1 MLNNKISKAVRLA
14 IAFGAAS
21 TAVFSASSI
30 AEEKKDGVEKVE
42 RIEITGSRL
51 RRTDLEGVA
60 PITTISGESLGDMG
74 ISNVGEFVQSNP
86 VMSGSPATTN
96 TNNGGNGGVFV
107 ELRGLGSS
115 RTLVLINGRK
125 PVSSDFQNIPSAM
138 IERIEILKDGASVT
152 YGSSAMAGVVN
163 VITKKEFT
171 GVEIKA
177 STSWYDMFS
186 AGKQENFE
194 IVAGKEFDGGH
205 ITVGFD
211 YTKQDPI
218 YQGDVK
224 EVDFFQYPWQVGS
237 GAQAKS
243 FYENGLIT
251 PLDDPDNAN
260 VIVLGSGSVPCGNFY
275 LASKPG
281 TSFTNGGCP
290 TGGDGKPALGDMR
303 EFVGGG
309 ANNDTYNYAPVNL
322 MQTPYEVVNFFVDTS
337 FEIFDDVTLYTETR
351 INKRESKQELA
362 AVPYDTRFDPA
373 YLVKDPG
380 GNLVNGV
387 SKDNF
392 YNPFGEDVLRSRRR
406 MLEGGRSFEQDYVR
420 FQNVIGVRGDIND
433 SWTYDV
439 YYNYGANSLNDTDFG
454 QLYGPNLA
462 NAMGPSFKNAD
473 GDIVCGTE
481 ENPIPGCVSLNVFGG
496 PGTVTQEM
504 LDYVTAPLGDS
515 YNDSFH
521 QIRGDVAGE
530 LFELPAGYVGAA
542 FGLEYYQTEFE
553 QVSDSGKFFDAVTG
567 NTGKPLTGLGR
578 HYTAATAEFLI
589 PLLSDTVVETL
600 DLTVGGRYDDFSTTG
615 TSFTWNAK
623 LESRIVDGFKVRA
636 NYSEV
641 YREPTLSNL
650 YSPAADSFESA
661 SDPCGSTNWNDLS
674 AAGKSLCVSQGVQDG
689 GHSGTDSQIRTRV
702 GGNTA
707 IQAESGETI
716 TIGFVWAPHFVD
728 NLGITVD
735 YWDIS
740 IDDKIS
746 SLDTTDILNGCFTGL
761 IDSQC
766 AKITRAFDGTIDQ
779 VDSRTTNLAGMT
791 AKGIDV
797 DINYGFDLPVGS
809 IGLNFAWT
817 HFLERGEE
825 NFNAE
830 TATFILE
837 DLAGRF
843 ENDTSYFEDK
853 ILVNVNYTLDNLRVV
868 YSANYLSSLEYS
880 DLTYFNAAG
889 ELEGYKAQV
898 ESKVYHDLSGQ
909 YTFDTNTSIQF
920 GIRNIS
926 NELPPYIETASNGNT
941 DESNYRLYGRQFF
954 AGISQKF

>member
-1 MLNNKISKAVRLA
+1 MLNNKVSKAVRLA

-21 TAVFSASSI
+21 TAAFSASSFA
-30 AEEKKDGVEKVE
+30 AEEGAEQVE
-42 RIEITGSRL
+42 RIQVTGSRL
-51 RRTDLEGVA
+51 TRTDLEGVA
-60 PITTISGESLGDMG
+60 PITTISGESMGDMG
-74 ISNVGEFVQSNP
+74 ISNVGEFIQSNP

-107 ELRGLGSS
+107 ELRGLGSA

-163 VITKKEFT
+163 VITKKQFT
-171 GVEIKA
+171 GIELKA
-177 STSWYDMFS
+177 NTSWYDDFS

-194 IVAGKEFDGGH
+194 IVAGKEFDSGH

-211 YTKQDPI
+211 YSKQDPI

-224 EVDFFQYPWQVGS
+224 GVDFFQYPWYVGS
-237 GAQAKS
+237 VDQAKS

-251 PLDDPDNAN
+251 PQDDPDNAN
-260 VIVLGSGSVPCGNFY
+260 VIILGSGTTPCGNFY
-275 LASKPG
+275 LRDQPG
-281 TSFTNGGCP
+281 SFTNGNCP
-290 TGGDGKPALGDMR
+290 TGADGKPAAGDMR
-303 EFVGGG
+303 PFVGGG

-337 FEIFDDVTLYTETR
+337 FEVFDGVTLYTETR
-351 INKRESKQELA
+351 INKRESRQELA
-362 AVPYDTRFDPA
+362 AVPYDTRFDPG
-373 YLVKDPG
+373 YLVADSA
-380 GNLVNGV
+380 GNMVNGV
-387 SKDNF
+387 SADNY
-392 YNPFGEDVLRSRRR
+392 YNPFGEDVIRSRRR

-420 FQNVIGVRGDIND
+420 FQNVIGITGDIND
-433 SWTYDV
+433 SWTYDA

-454 QLYGPNLA
+454 QLYGPNLS
-462 NAMGPSFKNAD
+462 NAMGPSFKDAD
-473 GDIVCGTE
+473 GNVVCGTE
-481 ENPIPGCVSLNVFGG
+481 ANPIAGCVSLNVFGG

-515 YNDSFH
+515 YNNSFH
-521 QIRGDVAGE
+521 QIRADISGE
-530 LFELPAGYVGAA
+530 LFELPAGYVGSA
-542 FGLEYYQTEFE
+542 FGLEYYQTDFE
-553 QVSDSGKFFDAVTG
+553 NVTDSGKFFDAVTG
-567 NTGKPLTGLGR
+567 NTGQPLTGLGS

-589 PLLSDTVVETL
+589 PLIADMGVETL
-600 DLTVGGRYDDFSTTG
+600 DLTLGGRYDDFSTTG

-623 LESRIVDGFKVRA
+623 LESRVIDGLKIRA

-641 YREPTLSNL
+641 YREPTLGDL
-650 YSPAADSFESA
+650 YSPAADSFETA
-661 SDPCGSTNWNDLS
+661 SDPCGAARYGDLS
-674 AAGKSLCVSQGVQDG
+674 AAGQALCGTQGVPTG
-689 GHSGTDSQIRTRV
+689 GHSSIDSQVRTRV
-702 GGNTA
+702 GGNTEL
-707 IQAESGETI
+707 QAETGETI
-716 TIGFVWAPHFVD
+716 TVGFVWAPNFID

-740 IDDKIS
+740 IDGKID
-746 SLDTTDILNGCFTGL
+746 SLDTTDIMNGCYTGL
-761 IDSQC
+761 LEEQC
-766 AKITRAFDGTIDQ
+766 AKITRAADGTIDK

-791 AKGIDV
+791 AKGVDV
-797 DINYGFDLPVGS
+797 DVNYSYELPKGMLR
-809 IGLNFAWT
+809 LNLAWT

-830 TATFILE
+830 TATFNLE

-853 ILVNVNYTLDNLRVV
+853 VLFNATYMLDDLRVV
-868 YSANYLSSLEYS
+868 YSANYLSSLEYA
-880 DLTYFNAAG
+880 DLSFFNASG
-889 ELEGYKAQV
+889 ELEGMKATIDSQ
-898 ESKVYHDLSGQ
+898 VYHDLSGQ
-909 YTFDTNTSIQF
+909 YTFSTNTTVQF
-920 GIRNIS
+920 GIRNLT
-926 NELPPYIETASNGNT
+926 NELPPFIETASNAST